1 MERFYILKR
10 KHVRKIMDVLRGKY
24 NFDKVSRK
32 NVHKKC
38 KFRGNGGVF

>member
-10 KHVRKIMDVLRGKY
+10 KHIRKIMDVLREKY
-24 NFDKVSRK
+24 NFGKLFRK

-38 KFRGNGGVF
+38 KFRENGEVF